1 MLKIIGIIVVIA
13 LVIVLG
19 LAAAKPDTF
28 SLQRAT
34 TIHAP
39 PEKVFA
45 YINDFHQWSAWSPW
59 ETIDPNMQRTYSGAP
74 KGVGAVYSWSGNSKA
89 GAGRMEI
96 KNIAPP
102 LNAQIALDFTK
113 PFETKNVIE
122 FMLEPQGDS
131 TGVTW
136 VMRGPL
142 PFVSKVMTVFV
153 SMDALVGKDFEAGLV
168 NLKVASEK

>member
-13 LVIVLG
+13 LAVVLG
-19 LAAAKPDTF
+19 FAATKPDTF
-28 SLQRAT
+28 SLERST

-39 PEKVFA
+39 PGKVFA

-59 ETIDPNMQRTYSGAP
+59 EKIDPNMQRTYSGAP
-74 KGVGAVYSWSGNSKA
+74 SGIGAVYAWSGNSKA

-96 KNIAPP
+96 KNVAPP

-122 FMLEPQGDS
+122 FMIEPRGDS

-142 PFVSKVMTVFV
+142 PFVSKVMTVFI
-153 SMDALVGKDFEAGLV
+153 SMDALVGKDFEAGLA

>member
-1 MLKIIGIIVVIA
+1 MLKIIGIIVGAAI
-13 LVIVLG
+13 VIVLG
-19 LAAAKPDTF
+19 LAATKPDTF

-39 PEKVFA
+39 PEKIFA

-59 ETIDPNMQRTYSGAP
+59 EKIDPNMQRTYSGAP
-74 KGVGAVYSWSGNSKA
+74 RGVGAVYAWSGNSKA

-96 KNIAPP
+96 KNVAPP

-113 PFETKNVIE
+113 PFATKNVIE
-122 FMLEPQGDS
+122 FMIEPRGDS

-142 PFVSKVMTVFV
+142 PFISKVMTVFF
-153 SMDALVGKDFEAGLV
+153 SMDALVGKDFAAGLA
-168 NLKVASEK
+168 NLKAVSEQ

>member
-1 MLKIIGIIVVIA
+1 MLKIIGTIVVMAI
-13 LVIVLG
+13 VVVLG
-19 LAAAKPDTF
+19 LAVTKPDTF

-39 PEKVFA
+39 PEKIFG

-59 ETIDPNMQRTYSGAP
+59 EKVDPNMQRTYSGAP
-74 KGVGAVYSWSGNSKA
+74 NGVGAVYAWSGNSKA

-96 KNIAPP
+96 KNVASP

-113 PFETKNVIE
+113 PFETNNVIE
-122 FMLEPQGDS
+122 FMLEPKGDT

-153 SMDALVGKDFEAGLV
+153 SMDALVGKDFEAGLA
-168 NLKVASEK
+168 NLKAAAEK